1 MPTLFAPELKTIA
14 RDIFRGAGAPEEEAR
29 IVGDALVEANL
40 AGMDSHGV
48 LRIPEYVRWMENGL
62 VSTGAK
68 LTVVLETDSFLLVD
82 GGWGFGQVMG
92 RRAMELGMEK
102 AKRTGVATISGRN
115 CCHLGRI
122 GDYPEMAA
130 KAGLVTVMF
139 INTHGG
145 GKLVAPFGGIERRLS
160 ANPIAIGIPR
170 KSGAPIVVDIS
181 TCAIAEG
188 KVRNMMHAGKS
199 LPEGCV
205 IDSSGNPSTNPA
217 NLYGP
222 PVGALLPFGGH
233 KGFALG
239 LATDI
244 LAGAI
249 SGAGCSRPDADRV
262 GNSFLATIIDIER
275 VRGTE
280 AFEQDVEN
288 LVEYVKSSKLASG
301 VDRILVPGEPE
312 HNEHARRVK
321 DGISISDQVWTQI
334 METGQRYGVNVPAL
348 AT

>member
-1 MPTLFAPELKTIA
+1 MPTFFAPELKSIA
-14 RDIFRGAGAPEEEAR
+14 RDIFRGAGATEEEAR
-29 IVGDALVEANL
+29 VVGDALVEANL

-62 VSTGAK
+62 VNVGAR
-68 LTVVLETDSFLLVD
+68 LSVVLETDSFLLVD

-130 KAGLVTVMF
+130 KEGLVTIMF

-205 IDSSGNPSTNPA
+205 IDANGNSSTNPA
-217 NLYGP
+217 DLYGP

-262 GNSFLATIIDIER
+262 GNSFLATIVDVER

-280 AFEQDVEN
+280 AFERDVEN

-301 VDRILVPGEPE
+301 VDQIVVPGEPE
-312 HNEHARRVK
+312 RTEHARRLVE
-321 DGISISDQVWTQI
+321 GISISDQIWAQI
-334 METGQRYGVNVPAL
+334 RQTGEQYSVNIPAL
-348 AT
+348 TN

>member
-1 MPTLFAPELKTIA
+1 
-14 RDIFRGAGAPEEEAR
+14 
-29 IVGDALVEANL
+29 
-40 AGMDSHGV
+40 
-48 LRIPEYVRWMENGL
+48 MENGL
-62 VSTGAK
+62 VSAGAK

-130 KAGLVTVMF
+130 REGLVTVMF

-188 KVRNMMHAGKS
+188 KVRNMMHVGKS

-205 IDSSGNPSTNPA
+205 IDANGNPSTNPA
-217 NLYGP
+217 DLYGP

-280 AFEQDVEN
+280 AFELDVEN
-288 LVEYVKSSKLASG
+288 LVEYVKSSKRASG
-301 VDRILVPGEPE
+301 LDQILVPGEPE
-312 HNEHARRVK
+312 HTEHARRERH
-321 DGISISDQVWTQI
+321 GISISDQVWTQI

-348 AT
+348 AN